1 MHALV
6 FATVIGQ
13 QIRLDD
19 DYVYVKFNTPFLRS
33 HAGRNLQSTSGDCAD
48 SDYDG
53 ATDENPLP
61 LVVNGVAQSSTSADA
76 TDVLVTGRQFYEAL
90 LGSDFDGTAD
100 TANQLLGTP
109 TFDHIYAGA
118 YEVDDPT
125 TTYDYYLENYGYL
138 YIDDAGFNANV
149 VGYDSEASVVLVDYA
164 QGFQFVF
171 GRSTATGLVVADPTR
186 LCAGASANNQG
197 CLRWCYSPLPPSAPP
212 PQLPPPSPS
221 PALPPPSPAPSLPPP
236 SPALPPPSPA
246 PSLPP
251 PPSPSPA
258 LPPPSLAQSPP
269 PGSSPR
275 EVSQAWWV
283 VVVVSSLLVFVVL
296 GVWLYRSVLHGNQS
310 QKIPSSDYGTSLRR
324 VPVLGYSA

>member
-149 VGYDSEASVVLVDYA
+149 GYDSEASVVLVDYA

-212 PQLPPPSPS
+212 PQL
-221 PALPPPSPAPSLPPP
+221 
-236 SPALPPPSPA
+236 
-246 PSLPP
+246 P